1 MKRRRIS
8 VLIEYGYYMLIPIAL
23 VGIINIIAI
32 HSKKPINVS
41 VTVWLALAFLSILC
55 VAFYLIRYL
64 IRTNPKVKF
73 DQTTLYYGQ
82 NEVKLKSVSS
92 LKMTTT
98 YFMNRHKI
106 KICFI
111 DAKGENSSF
120 TFYPRILYLNIQ
132 DLIRTIEAQNPNAKL
147 QKLFKGP
154 FLIEKFKN

>member
-32 HSKKPINVS
+32 HSKEPINVS

-82 NEVKLKSVSS
+82 NEENLGIQEMIS
-92 LKMTTT
+92 L
-98 YFMNRHKI
+98 
-106 KICFI
+106 
-111 DAKGENSSF
+111 
-120 TFYPRILYLNIQ
+120 
-132 DLIRTIEAQNPNAKL
+132 
-147 QKLFKGP
+147 
-154 FLIEKFKN
+154 